1 MRKKVKFLVLLLL
14 LMNFTAC
21 TGQSETKKET
31 EIQRDLSNHYVE
43 SEISLP
49 ESVYTVTSMNV
60 DANDRIQIAG
70 CDEQEQNSSIWEW
83 DGANWS
89 QGPDLYD
96 LIRKEKP
103 DFDLSGSL
111 TVSISASDK
120 ILLLYDKDAEK
131 QLFIIDDKSN
141 IATNEYINQI
151 MNQYA
156 IASCKQMNENLFLLS
171 DGMGKLLILDSE
183 KETVIKL
190 NAENEYTYAFQYMD
204 GYLFLL
210 TTQEMRVFN
219 TKTMEEEQEHLSKT
233 IMDEFMTGF
242 SDYKINFTVEN
253 PEAEAVCYI
262 ADSDGV
268 KRNSKTEETVL
279 IDGLRTAFG
288 QNDLSIDNLTVSGQ
302 SIFAL
307 MSKDNQSKLYRYEYV
322 EKAKETEHEIKIFT
336 LEENMG
342 LSQAVNLYN
351 QQHPAD
357 RVKIEI
363 GMSDSISMSDALKQ
377 LNIELEAGSGPD
389 ILILDGLDVDAYIEK
404 GLLEDISD
412 IIIEKN
418 EELLC
423 DIMDTYKVEE
433 KVYAVPSRFHGMY
446 VASKN
451 KEIVANSKELLT
463 LFNGIELLE
472 EDNSTSIMDAWS
484 FNQVIS
490 ILYRGT
496 LTGKQI
502 SKEQIVA
509 FYEEI
514 QKLSEIVDLEEVTE
528 ETGRRLTD
536 IENIP
541 CGFGDFGL
549 AVIGSNLVAL
559 DYISSS
565 SDLKIVRSL
574 VNEKLIEYSYLGVKD
589 DNFYVPATITGIS
602 SKSENQET
610 ARAFIS
616 FLLSEEAQSIF
627 DADGLPVNIKGIKNK
642 ITAYKEESY
651 VATAE
656 GGHVDDAEKKKP
668 VSVKLQPMTEQDLEE
683 IIREMKCFK
692 IPIKEDGYIRNI
704 ILEEAD
710 NVLFNGADI
719 NVSAEKA
726 ANKIKIY
733 ENE

>member
-49 ESVYTVTSMNV
+49 ESVYTITSMNV

-131 QLFIIDDKSN
+131 QLFIIDEKNN

-472 EDNSTSIMDAWS
+472 EDNSTPIMDAWS

-528 ETGRRLTD
+528 ETGRKLTD

-668 VSVKLQPMTEQDLEE
+668 VSVKLHPMTEQDLEE
-683 IIREMKCFK
+683 IIREMECFK

>member
-49 ESVYTVTSMNV
+49 ESVYTITSMNV

-131 QLFIIDDKSN
+131 QLFIIDEKNN

-472 EDNSTSIMDAWS
+472 EDNSTPIMDAWS

-514 QKLSEIVDLEEVTE
+514 QKLSEIVDLEEVAE
-528 ETGRRLTD
+528 ETGRKLTD

-668 VSVKLQPMTEQDLEE
+668 VSVKLHPMTEQDLEE
-683 IIREMKCFK
+683 IIREMECFK

>member
-1 MRKKVKFLVLLLL
+1 MKKKVKFLILLLL

-21 TGQSETKKET
+21 SGQSETKKET

-60 DANDRIQIAG
+60 DANDRIRIAG

-89 QGPDLYD
+89 QGPDFYD

-111 TVSISASDK
+111 IVSISASDK

-131 QLFIIDDKSN
+131 QLFIIDDTNN

-322 EKAKETEHEIKIFT
+322 EKVTETEHEIKIFT

-342 LSQAVNLYN
+342 LSQVVNLYN

-357 RVKIEI
+357 RVKIET

-433 KVYAVPSRFHGMY
+433 KVYAVPSKFHGMY

-463 LFNGIELLE
+463 LFNGIEILE
-472 EDNSTSIMDAWS
+472 EDDSTHIMDAWS

-496 LTGKQI
+496 LAGKQI

-549 AVIGSNLVAL
+549 AVVGSNLVAL

-574 VNEKLIEYSYLGVKD
+574 VNEKHIEYSYLGVKD

-683 IIREMKCFK
+683 IIREMECFK